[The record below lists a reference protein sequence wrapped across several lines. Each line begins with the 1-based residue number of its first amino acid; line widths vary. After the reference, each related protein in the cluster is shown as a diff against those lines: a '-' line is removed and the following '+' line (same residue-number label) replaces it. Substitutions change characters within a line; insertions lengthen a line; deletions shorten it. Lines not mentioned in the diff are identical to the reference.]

1 MQCLVVW
8 CAVFGSGAKLCST
21 DTFTPACRL
30 AEVHKK
36 GYSDKQDGGMRGG
49 EEGKEGKEG

>member
-1 MQCLVVW
+1 MW